1 MGEVMGANAC
11 DEILGIFRCIRPVAD
26 GGKLEANTGQPTSQL
41 LLMFPKKER
50 GVVFAM
56 PSDFFF
62 FLNLGILIFSKIY
75 GETTNI

>member
-1 MGEVMGANAC
+1 MGANAC

-26 GGKLEANTGQPTSQL
+26 GGKLEANTGQPTSQF

-62 FLNLGILIFSKIY
+62 FFKSWDTDFFKNLWR
-75 GETTNI
+75 NN